1 MLESLEEE
9 YTIIVLSI
17 VLFLSLHRA
26 KAALREAT
34 QRVATE
40 MEVLSSPIVLEFG
53 GLSSFSTR
61 VIFAAIKETP
71 AKEKLTSV
79 AGQDKDYANQFTR
92 PKVSSYHKSVHILY
106 YKAGPKIGG

>member
-53 GLSSFSTR
+53 GVSSFSTR
-61 VIFAAIKETP
+61 VVFTAIKENP
-71 AKEKLTSV
+71 AKKRLVSI
-79 AGQDKDYANQFTR
+79 AGVHKNDTCQFTM
-92 PKVSSYHKSVHILY
+92 PKL
-106 YKAGPKIGG
+106 